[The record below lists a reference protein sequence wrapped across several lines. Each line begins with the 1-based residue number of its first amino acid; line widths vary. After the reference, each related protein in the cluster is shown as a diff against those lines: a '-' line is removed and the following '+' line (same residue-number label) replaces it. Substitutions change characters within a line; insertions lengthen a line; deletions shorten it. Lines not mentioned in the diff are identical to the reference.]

1 MRVGI
6 IGVGIQG
13 FKYLELILNEIKE
26 YKVVAIT
33 RINDER
39 KNKISNFLGDIKIY
53 ETDEALYKALD
64 NGEIKLDAVI
74 ITTPHLR
81 HEYDATEAFK
91 RGLMVLCD
99 KPAGAYLRQG
109 INMLEMSS
117 GKRYGYIFH
126 QRAYPIYQ
134 RLYDL
139 VHSGKYG
146 KIKRYLYVVT
156 DWYRI
161 NEYFTHEAWRAKY
174 KTDGGGVF
182 MNQCPHSID
191 IMQHICGMPQ
201 SIYADLKF
209 GKYHPIEVEDEG
221 TVILKHK
228 KYTGVFITSTGETPG
243 VNRFEIS
250 LEKAVITCYKDRI
263 VIKENDLFEYEY
275 RNMSLDEYKSP
286 IPKTYEEIIETD
298 NKKAYLDILNNFN
311 NLNEDLYVDGKE
323 ALNSLIL
330 SNAIYL
336 SAFKNKEVEILTS
349 YEEFNNEFEE
359 EMNKRI

>member
-1 MRVGI
+1 MRLGI

-13 FKYLELILNEIKE
+13 FKYLELLLNNFKEHEI
-26 YKVVAIT
+26 VAIT
-33 RINDER
+33 RINEER
-39 KNKISNFLGDIKIY
+39 KNKIKNYLSNIKIY
-53 ETDEALYKALD
+53 ETDELLFKAID
-64 NGEIKLDAVI
+64 NKEINVDAII

-81 HEYDATEAFK
+81 HEYDAIEAFK
-91 RGLMVLCD
+91 RNIMVLCD
-99 KPAGAYLRQG
+99 KPCGAYLRQG
-109 INMLEMSS
+109 LNMLNKSHDI
-117 GKRYGYIFH
+117 RYAYIFH

-134 RLYDL
+134 KLYDL

-161 NEYFTHEAWRAKY
+161 NEYFSHEAWRAKY
-174 KTDGGGVF
+174 STDGGGVF
-182 MNQCPHSID
+182 MNQCPHSLD

-201 SIYADLKF
+201 SLYADLKF

-228 KYTGVFITSTGETPG
+228 DYTGVFITSTGETPG

-250 LEKAVITCYKDRI
+250 LEKAIITCYKDKI
-263 VIKENDLFEYEY
+263 VIKENEYFENYY
-275 RNMSLDEYKSP
+275 RNMSLNEYKEPESF
-286 IPKTYEEIIETD
+286 EEE
-298 NKKAYLDILNNFN
+298 YLFKLNNNAAYIEIFN
-311 NLNEDLYVDGKE
+311 NFFNLNKDLYVDGKE

-336 SAFKNKEVEILTS
+336 SAFKNKEIIIHNDFDN
-349 YEEFNNEFEE
+349 FNKEFEE